1 MLTLTVQHPSMM
13 TVKFKSRKSLVF
25 RLTMFLM
32 IVLSTRFSA
41 QNAEAYNQIYTKTYL
56 DISQKDFPRALK
68 IADSLYNISE
78 TPRYKAKS
86 LMLSASLLQQSGEI
100 KEAVGYALKA
110 EQILTDTDEYVWKAK
125 ISGFLATQYRHLKLF
140 DQSKKYIDITTE
152 TISKI
157 DDQRLVNQ
165 TMGFLLQEK
174 AYYEIEHKNYRKSIE
189 IINDATKY
197 FELSGQKNPFL
208 AANNEQLL
216 GLSYYEL
223 KDYKKSMGFYNQA
236 LEKLNQMPD
245 NFLKALVMNGMAQ
258 IYIDQKNPEK
268 AKPLIEKAQKIAED
282 SPYLSLKREI
292 YETSQHYYA
301 LTKDIDKIEES
312 KQKQDSVIEKITDK
326 SSAFINDSFTKLKKS
341 NDDNENKSNQKS
353 LIIALSIFILAFT
366 IILFVIYR
374 KRQKEKFRKIQ
385 KLIEDIELSKS
396 QEIHSNK
403 EEIEENNETIEEETV
418 TLGAAAYAA
427 SESQTLMTPATEKKI
442 LHKLEKFEQ
451 TVLFTKNN
459 VSLPYVASYCNT
471 NTKYLSYIVNT
482 YKKKDFKNYINELRV
497 KHIIHKLKND
507 SQYHKYKIST
517 LAEEAGFSSQSK
529 FAAAFRKVTTISPS
543 EFLEHLKSQNFN

>member
-1 MLTLTVQHPSMM
+1 
-13 TVKFKSRKSLVF
+13 
-25 RLTMFLM
+25 M
-32 IVLSTRFSA
+32 IVLCTGLSA

-157 DDQRLVNQ
+157 DDQKLVNQ

-174 AYYEIEHKNYRKSIE
+174 AYYEIEQKNYRKSIQ

-258 IYIDQKNPEK
+258 IYIDQKDPEK

-341 NDDNENKSNQKS
+341 NDDNESKSNQKN
-353 LIIALSIFILAFT
+353 LVIALALFILALAIVF
-366 IILFVIYR
+366 FVFYR
-374 KRQKEKFRKIQ
+374 KNQKEKFRKIQ
-385 KLIEDIELSKS
+385 QIVD
-396 QEIHSNK
+396 
-403 EEIEENNETIEEETV
+403 EIEQTKSRVVQTEEQESIEIDEMELVESAPANETEP
-418 TLGAAAYAA
+418 
-427 SESQTLMTPATEKKI
+427 ESQALMTPATEKKI
-442 LHKLEKFEQ
+442 LNKLEKFEQ
-451 TVLFTKNN
+451 SVLFTRNN
-459 VSLPYVASYCNT
+459 VSLPYVAAYCST
-471 NTKYLSYIVNT
+471 NTKYLSYVVNT

-507 SQYHKYKIST
+507 NQYHKYKIST

-543 EFLEHLKSQNFN
+543 EFLEHLKSQNLN

>member
-25 RLTMFLM
+25 RLRMFLM
-32 IVLSTRFSA
+32 IVLSTGFSA

-236 LEKLNQMPD
+236 LEKL
-245 NFLKALVMNGMAQ
+245 
-258 IYIDQKNPEK
+258 IRTY
-268 AKPLIEKAQKIAED
+268 
-282 SPYLSLKREI
+282 
-292 YETSQHYYA
+292 
-301 LTKDIDKIEES
+301 
-312 KQKQDSVIEKITDK
+312 
-326 SSAFINDSFTKLKKS
+326 
-341 NDDNENKSNQKS
+341 
-353 LIIALSIFILAFT
+353 T
-366 IILFVIYR
+366 I
-374 KRQKEKFRKIQ
+374 
-385 KLIEDIELSKS
+385 
-396 QEIHSNK
+396 
-403 EEIEENNETIEEETV
+403 
-418 TLGAAAYAA
+418 
-427 SESQTLMTPATEKKI
+427 
-442 LHKLEKFEQ
+442 
-451 TVLFTKNN
+451 
-459 VSLPYVASYCNT
+459 
-471 NTKYLSYIVNT
+471 
-482 YKKKDFKNYINELRV
+482 
-497 KHIIHKLKND
+497 
-507 SQYHKYKIST
+507 
-517 LAEEAGFSSQSK
+517 
-529 FAAAFRKVTTISPS
+529 
-543 EFLEHLKSQNFN
+543 